1 METQLLVGRRHT
13 PFLCSSSSL
22 SLSKKLKKNRGGGG
36 GALFSIYFFNRQFF
50 QTSILS
56 FLLHLSLKLYFFC
69 LISLGG
75 DRVLGGKKSPSM
87 VVKNKA
93 IADPSFTTSSEENNN
108 NNNKTE
114 ATVIPQQKQAQGRGF
129 YRCDRPHQ
137 EEEKKE
143 GKKCQKVKPQI

>member
-114 ATVIPQQKQAQGRGF
+114 ATVIPQQKQAQGF